1 MAPNGLHLPHAR
13 LRQHPPHP
21 RPRWRPRALPPLR
34 SCHAAQAEREIH
46 GTRPDAGHDSPARAH
61 GLRHLQRLPEIHL
74 LRGIKIENHKKP
86 EKKQHPRFK
95 PSPHRVA
102 RLEAGERKTNPV
114 RTFKMHTARRQ
125 AFVSP
130 LKNLIKKLPCFSR
143 SKRAFSLLLRFIYCL
158 LSHLQIATYGAY
170 RSENIAPHIK
180 SYAFWRTPSQM
191 RPYLLLDAF
200 VSGSRRVR
208 DCSQMRSCL
217 DPRSLTNK
225 GIHDFLQSRWLLC
238 KS

>member
-1 MAPNGLHLPHAR
+1 MELDAILAPNGLHLPHAR

-46 GTRPDAGHDSPARAH
+46 GTRPDAGHDPPARAH

-86 EKKQHPRFK
+86 EKETASPAA

-102 RLEAGERKTNPV
+102 RLETGEKTNPV
-114 RTFKMHTARRQ
+114 RTIKMHTARRQ

-130 LKNLIKKLPCFSR
+130 LKNLI
-143 SKRAFSLLLRFIYCL
+143 
-158 LSHLQIATYGAY
+158 
-170 RSENIAPHIK
+170 
-180 SYAFWRTPSQM
+180 
-191 RPYLLLDAF
+191 
-200 VSGSRRVR
+200 
-208 DCSQMRSCL
+208 
-217 DPRSLTNK
+217 
-225 GIHDFLQSRWLLC
+225 
-238 KS
+238 